1 MNILIWSKGPYYNEY
16 MLKDTTHIEDE
27 EVLKEH
33 IKKYNGDILWI
44 RNGNEERCDLDI
56 LSKNIELI
64 TKPTILITSD
74 GDRCVPSQYK
84 SSTTKTI
91 LNCENI
97 TKWKTQNYDG
107 TIEHKKIEHYP
118 IGFDFHTPCNIE
130 NKMMYMFHS
139 KLNSRTKID
148 DLILCDAHTN
158 LTPLREDIFNKFINN
173 DRFRFIKERLTYTHI
188 TDLYNQ
194 FLFVI
199 SPEGNGIDCHR
210 TWELFLAGCIVI
222 KKKSTLDKMFID
234 NELPVVLIE
243 EWEELNENLEIK
255 LEKWKS
261 EYIKYTDIFT
271 IYKKLQ
277 TNYWLS

>member
-1 MNILIWSKGPYYNEY
+1 MNILIWSKGPYYNDY
-16 MLKDTTHIEDE
+16 MLKDTTYIEDE

-44 RNGNEERCDLDI
+44 RNGNEENCDLDI
-56 LSKNIELI
+56 LSKNIDLI
-64 TKPTILITSD
+64 TKPTMLITSD

-84 SSTTKTI
+84 PNTVKTI

-97 TKWKTQNYDG
+97 IKWKTQNYDG
-107 TIEHKKIEHYP
+107 TIEHKKIEYYP
-118 IGFDFHTPCNIE
+118 IGFDFHTSCNIE

-158 LTPLREDIFNKFINN
+158 LTPLREDIFSKFINN

-222 KKKSTLDKMFID
+222 KKKSTLDRMFID
-234 NELPVVLIE
+234 NDLPVVLID
-243 EWEELNENLEIK
+243 EWEDLNENLEIK
-255 LEKWKS
+255 LEKWKT

-277 TNYWLS
+277 TNYWLR